1 MMNKEETT
9 KSRYCIQWNAH
20 EKYMCNVLCSLM
32 EHQSLVDL
40 AICCGSNTIHAHKC
54 ILAANSP
61 YFRVRK
67 NVGKG
72 RGIYYVVFSFY
83 RSNWKRIQMQNK

>member
-1 MMNKEETT
+1 MLCTCTKGFSEFATMNKEEAS
-9 KSRYCIQWNAH
+9 KRRYCIQWNAH
-20 EKYMCNVLCSLM
+20 ERYMCTVLCSLM

-61 YFRVRK
+61 YFRVRCNK
-67 NVGKG
+67 W
-72 RGIYYVVFSFY
+72 
-83 RSNWKRIQMQNK
+83 SNCQIT